1 MKPSHQD
8 RRITSF
14 PIAMAEALD
23 LLGVPELERPAM
35 RSRLWGQGL
44 ADRDG
49 VINLASPKVAAVLGA
64 TRQRCQQAVADAEEV
79 AVELRRQRAF
89 MAISSRCGTVWS

>member
-1 MKPSHQD
+1 MNPSHQD

-23 LLGVPELERPAM
+23 LLGVPELERPAI

-49 VINLASPKVAAVLGA
+49 VINLASPKVAAVLGT
-64 TRQRCQQAVADAEEV
+64 TRQRCRQAVADAEQE
-79 AVELRRQRAF
+79 ERYRRLERG
-89 MAISSRCGTVWS
+89 MRGLSRLP